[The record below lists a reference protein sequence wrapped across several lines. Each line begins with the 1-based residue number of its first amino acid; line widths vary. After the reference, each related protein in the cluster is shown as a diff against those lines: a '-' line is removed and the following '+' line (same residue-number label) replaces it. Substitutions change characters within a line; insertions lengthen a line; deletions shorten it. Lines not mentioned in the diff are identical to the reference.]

1 MRLLIFLVSI
11 FVLVAC
17 ASKSQDAVISIY
29 PSVSE
34 STIGAGR
41 SIFITVDDVRA
52 SAVLGEMGEGGQIH
66 TSQDLAATIGR
77 SLVDAFAKQGFNISS
92 AEDQNANEILVT
104 LQDLSYSMD
113 NNTLSTGIE
122 TKSSM
127 KVVVENKGFIRTY
140 NNSEQRTIPFSAN
153 ADSNNSQLSNTLG
166 SLVEKVIND
175 QELLAALIK

>member
-1 MRLLIFLVSI
+1 MKTLIFLLSVI
-11 FVLVAC
+11 VLAAC

-29 PSVSE
+29 PSVDE

-41 SIFITVDDVRA
+41 SIFITVDDARA
-52 SAVLGEMGEGGQIH
+52 SSMLGEMGEGGQIY

-77 SLVDAFAKQGFNISS
+77 SLVDAFTKQGFNISS
-92 AEDQNANEILVT
+92 PDDQNANEILVT

-113 NNTLSTGIE
+113 NNTLSTGVE

-127 KVVVENKGFIRTY
+127 KVVVEDKGFIRTY

-166 SLVEKVIND
+166 SLVDKIIND
-175 QELLAALIK
+175 QELLIALIK